1 MTPQFVSEVQPLFV
15 RYSFSQGIDH
25 YGLGT
30 QRL

>member
-15 RYSFSQGIDH
+15 RNNFSHGIDH

>member
-1 MTPQFVSEVQPLFV
+1 MTPQFVSEVQFSN
-15 RYSFSQGIDH
+15 SFSHGIDH

>member
-1 MTPQFVSEVQPLFV
+1 MTSQFVSEVEPLFV
-15 RYSFSQGIDH
+15 RNSFSHGVNH